1 MAGNWWRRNTMGGRS
16 EHNQP
21 AKDEGAS
28 ERPADTGTPEGE
40 DLIGDA
46 WMGGDEGGSTPTDAD
61 GGARDGAGDGS
72 EVARLR
78 AELEETKARM
88 LRVMADYQN
97 YERRAIQNQLR
108 AKQDGSA
115 DVAMGVVGVL
125 DHFDL
130 ALSHDASKSSAEQ
143 VIAGVRVIRDE
154 LIKALGRHGVGL
166 ISPAR
171 GDEFQPGR
179 HEAIMQKS
187 EEGVQPGQV
196 VMTFQL
202 GYTLGD
208 RVLRPAKVAVAP

>member
-21 AKDEGAS
+21 ARDEGAS
-28 ERPADTGTPEGE
+28 ERPADANLPEGE

-46 WMGGDEGGSTPTDAD
+46 WMGGDDVGGTAESAP
-61 GGARDGAGDGS
+61 GAGDGS
-72 EVARLR
+72 ELARLR

-115 DVAMGVVGVL
+115 DVALGVVGVL

-130 ALSHDASKSSAEQ
+130 ALGHDAAKGSAEQ
-143 VIAGVRVIRDE
+143 IIAGVRVIRDE
-154 LIKALGRHGVGL
+154 LIKTLGRHGVGL
-166 ISPAR
+166 INPAR
-171 GDEFQPGR
+171 GEEFQPGR

-187 EEGVQPGQV
+187 EADLPPGHV
-196 VMTFQL
+196 VMTFQS

-208 RVLRPAKVAVAP
+208 RVLRPAKVAVSS

>member
-1 MAGNWWRRNTMGGRS
+1 MTGNWWRRNTMGGRS

-28 ERPADTGTPEGE
+28 GRPADGNMPEGE

-46 WMGGDEGGSTPTDAD
+46 WMGGNDEGGTAESTPSD
-61 GGARDGAGDGS
+61 GEGS
-72 EVARLR
+72 ELARLR

-115 DVAMGVVGVL
+115 DVALGVVGVL

-130 ALSHDASKSSAEQ
+130 ALGHDAAKGSAEQ
-143 VIAGVRVIRDE
+143 IIAGVRVIRDE
-154 LIKALGRHGVGL
+154 LIKTLGRHGVGL
-166 ISPAR
+166 INPAR
-171 GDEFQPGR
+171 GEEFQPGR

-187 EEGVQPGQV
+187 EADLPPGHV
-196 VMTFQL
+196 VMTFQS

-208 RVLRPAKVAVAP
+208 RVLRPAKVAVSA